1 MHHIPKS
8 FAAQDISLARWVSPE
23 NRLSADEARA
33 EALCHR
39 IEVSIN
45 QPAPHPLAV
54 ALAAVLACGRCGSW
68 PGGRV
73 MTATAIPWAPAQV
86 ATIEDFICAVTE
98 HSGPLPV
105 VWANGAD
112 PFHDGTD
119 LHPDDRPE
127 PWPDPS
133 DMERAA
139 INQRLAA
146 WSVEITEKD
155 EDEDMTDKTE
165 KDDKIINL
173 DAARDDAQRIQGGD
187 GTRENPFRWRS
198 ADMLRQVLDELGVE
212 VRRNIR
218 AHVIEFLNTT
228 KTDPKWEAAS
238 DGKTADLRE
247 TIAKRFWFKARTAPE
262 GSRLRFT
269 REAWTD
275 YLNALGFHREV
286 DPFLEW
292 LATLP
297 AWDGTPRIEFILSD
311 LFGAPDD
318 DLSRWA
324 SRAPLVGAVQRAR
337 FPGSKID
344 ESPILV
350 STEQGLGKSTLASS
364 LVPPEY
370 KDDWFGD
377 ALDLSSSKKEQAEAL
392 AGCVVVEISELDGL
406 RRAEIGAVKSFLART
421 NDGQHRSAYAIARE
435 KKPRRCVII
444 GTSNDE
450 QCLANDPSGNR
461 RLVPIILQHGAHVE
475 AAADKDR
482 DQWWAEAM
490 VTQREG
496 DDGRL
501 PRALIPQQRVRA
513 ELHRSRDEHLEDLV
527 MGLPATPMTI
537 SEIHDQIDGRMKSTI
552 SDHRLGSAL
561 RVQGLTKR
569 KVRDGV
575 KTRWDWVPPADTC
588 TGE

>member
-1 MHHIPKS
+1 MFDDYNDGPGD
-8 FAAQDISLARWVSPE
+8 AQ
-23 NRLSADEARA
+23 
-33 EALCHR
+33 
-39 IEVSIN
+39 
-45 QPAPHPLAV
+45 
-54 ALAAVLACGRCGSW
+54 
-68 PGGRV
+68 
-73 MTATAIPWAPAQV
+73 APADDSPPPV
-86 ATIEDFICAVTE
+86 FTAFDEFADIGALIEAATE
-98 HSGPLPV
+98 HVGPLPII
-105 VWANGAD
+105 WAD
-112 PFHDGTD
+112 DDEPLHDGTD
-119 LHPDDRPE
+119 PSPQDMPAPWPE
-127 PWPDPS
+127 PS
-133 DMERAA
+133 ASEYAA
-139 INQRLAA
+139 IRARLAR
-146 WSVEITEKD
+146 WNIVIEVDQTMPDEKD
-155 EDEDMTDKTE
+155 QPE
-165 KDDKIINL
+165 KVINL
-173 DAARDDAQRIQGGD
+173 DVARDDAQRAQEGD
-187 GTRENPFRWRS
+187 GTRANPFRWKS
-198 ADMLRQVLDELGVE
+198 ADILREILDELGIE

-218 AHVIEFLNTT
+218 AHVIEFLDTT
-228 KTDPKWEAAS
+228 EADPKWNAAS
-238 DGKTADLRE
+238 DGAAADLRE
-247 TIAKRFWFKARTAPE
+247 RISKRFWFKARTAPE
-262 GSRLRFT
+262 GSQLRFT
-269 REAWTD
+269 REQWTD

-297 AWDGTPRIEFILSD
+297 AWDTTPRIEFILSD

-324 SRAPLVGAVQRAR
+324 SRAPLIGAVQRAR

-350 STEQGLGKSTLASS
+350 SPEQGYGKSALAGS
-364 LVPPEY
+364 LVPPEH

-421 NDGQHRSAYAIARE
+421 NDGQHRSAYAIAKE

-475 AAADKDR
+475 AVADKDR

-490 VTQREG
+490 VAQAGG

-501 PRALIPQQRVRA
+501 PRALIPQQKVRA

-527 MGLPATPMTI
+527 MGLPANPMTI
-537 SEIHDQIDGRMKSTI
+537 SEIHEQIDDKMKSTV
-552 SDHRLGSAL
+552 SDQRLGAAL
-561 RVQGLTKR
+561 RVQGWGKR
-569 KVRDGV
+569 KVRHGA
-575 KTRWDWVPPADTC
+575 KTKWDWMPPADEVGTMI
-588 TGE
+588 